1 MEDNKL
7 QNNIL
12 KVIVSENNTHID
24 NSFRIIYK
32 EDMEDLL
39 NEYRHKYNSSIFS
52 NFIINR
58 RSITSMVYEWAAH
71 NLLYQLG
78 LFKSHTKD
86 VDLDDE
92 PLYRRICY
100 YVLGWIWFKFNDKYD
115 LSKKVYNVTDDVF

>member
-1 MEDNKL
+1 ME
-7 QNNIL
+7 NNIL
-12 KVIVSENNTHID
+12 KVIVSETNTHID

-58 RSITSMVYEWAAH
+58 RSIKSMVYEWAAH